1 MFMMIWVGFVLF
13 LCAGFAA
20 YLGALQLDRSR
31 QREKSSIE
39 AFTERRNGVSC
50 LCLSI
55 LLVVLGV
62 GLSL

>member
-1 MFMMIWVGFVLF
+1 MMLGFGFVLL

-20 YLGALQLDRSR
+20 YMGVVQLERSK
-31 QREKSSIE
+31 QREQRSIE
-39 AFTERRNGVSC
+39 AFSERRNGVSC
-50 LCLSI
+50 LCLSV

>member
-1 MFMMIWVGFVLF
+1 MMMLGFGFALL

-20 YLGALQLDRSR
+20 YMGAVQLERSK
-31 QREKSSIE
+31 QREQCSIE
-39 AFTERRNGVSC
+39 AFSERRNGVSC
-50 LCLSI
+50 LCLSV

>member
-1 MFMMIWVGFVLF
+1 MIWIGFILL

-20 YLGALQLDRSR
+20 YIGAVQLERSR

-39 AFTERRNGVSC
+39 AFTERRNGISC
-50 LCLSI
+50 LCLSV